1 MGEVKDNVKN
11 ILDLYAQK
19 ELNINES
26 MRFLTDIF
34 TDALKEGKL

>member
-19 ELNINES
+19 DININEA

-34 TDALKEGKL
+34 KDVLKEEA